1 MTKDKTTPK
10 STFTK
15 ASTPEGLKRQRAAI
29 QAYYAKKRAER
40 NTAKLNKKSKS
51 T

>member
-1 MTKDKTTPK
+1 MKKDKTAPK
-10 STFTK
+10 SKFIK

-40 NTAKLNKKSKS
+40 NAAKLNKKGNS